1 MSGRPRAPSVKTGAL
16 PSPLA
21 GGVVGHWPGSGV
33 SEHALQALG
42 VTGGL
47 GGQSAVSAVRPAG
60 CRRRT
65 QAGEAG
71 LDLSQG
77 HFGTELERRGQ
88 MRLPGI

>member
-1 MSGRPRAPSVKTGAL
+1 MLGLHGPPSVKTGGLTSLHAD
-16 PSPLA
+16 
-21 GGVVGHWPGSGV
+21 GVVGRRPGSGV
-33 SEHALQALG
+33 SADLFQTLG
-42 VTGGL
+42 GVAGSS
-47 GGQSAVSAVRPAG
+47 GQSALACRPVG

-65 QAGEAG
+65 RAGEAG

>member
-1 MSGRPRAPSVKTGAL
+1 M
-16 PSPLA
+16 
-21 GGVVGHWPGSGV
+21 VGHRPGSGV
-33 SEHALQALG
+33 SAPASQALADATVAG
-42 VTGGL
+42 EGRRT
-47 GGQSAVSAVRPAG
+47 AARPAG

-88 MRLPGI
+88 LRLPGF